1 MMSSTTYVPND
12 HRPLAD
18 DVNSM
23 LSTAQREANAGAAD
37 LKQTMSKVYDGARDR
52 LSRVDE
58 TLRTSARNA
67 AVTTDDYV
75 HGNPWRVIS
84 IGALV
89 GLAVGL
95 LIARR

>member
-1 MMSSTTYVPND
+1 MSNTTTYVPND

-18 DVNSM
+18 DVDRLM
-23 LSTAQREANAGAAD
+23 STAQREAQAGAAD
-37 LKQTMSKVYDGARDR
+37 LKHTMSKLVDGARDR
-52 LSRVDE
+52 LAHVDE
-58 TLRTSARNA
+58 TLRSTAHQA

-75 HGNPWRVIS
+75 HHNPWRVIS